1 MRTGVLCNE
10 GRFFLLRKEFP
21 VSLTG
26 FGFAVCTWQICIVLK
41 YTLFYFISNST
52 VCTYILQCVLCMKE
66 QGVQKYYSF
75 ELYKIQKKCFPYDDK
90 AGPYIDN
97 FIFSDVYFYFI
108 HCTESFSEVQIIPER
123 AFLIAL
129 V

>member
-1 MRTGVLCNE
+1 
-10 GRFFLLRKEFP
+10 
-21 VSLTG
+21 
-26 FGFAVCTWQICIVLK
+26 
-41 YTLFYFISNST
+41 
-52 VCTYILQCVLCMKE
+52 MKE